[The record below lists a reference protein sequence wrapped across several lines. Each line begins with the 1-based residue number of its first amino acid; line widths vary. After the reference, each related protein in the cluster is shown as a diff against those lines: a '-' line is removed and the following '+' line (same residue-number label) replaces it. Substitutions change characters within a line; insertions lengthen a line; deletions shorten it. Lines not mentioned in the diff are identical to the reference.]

1 MGNVDSTLHVFEKL
15 TTGEKK
21 DLFQRILLGNV
32 PLSGDAIKVYRRVRK
47 DTLHVR
53 KDMVAAKANFRRLS
67 KFIHPDKWKDRRA
80 TEIFQMMNG
89 CFDKIEDH
97 KLQMFTFLETPPH
110 IPYLYHDSPGPW
122 EKMWNKTLDACLEDQ
137 DNEERDAEDVA
148 EYIIWEACKLAC
160 EDSVPDCHVRMEKGA
175 EGYFEALDACDA
187 RRAINIVSMLRGKIS
202 RRPKSKCPYELI
214 REAIDSQ
221 RSSCMYNR
229 RKDANPDYTLDEF
242 YKEFPSMR
250 PAWWPRGTSES
261 GAKKEPPGAPSSRT
275 MPAPVKSFKPRSFSE
290 WMDGR
295 KQVEREHGNQTKR
308 RRGGGG
314 HRAAA
319 GGGGRERA
327 SALRRK
333 APRKKRGCIFVDDEA
348 EDEDEDE
355 EEEDE
360 GDEDEDDEDNEDEDE
375 EEEEEEEMAR
385 EPPVR
390 RRLHKVGRPPPPV
403 TRASPARTESTCSS
417 TPTSTGNAT
426 SKGKASVMRNAD
438 IRSFFVR
445 RPTVT

>member
-1 MGNVDSTLHVFEKL
+1 
-15 TTGEKK
+15 
-21 DLFQRILLGNV
+21 
-32 PLSGDAIKVYRRVRK
+32 
-47 DTLHVR
+47 
-53 KDMVAAKANFRRLS
+53 
-67 KFIHPDKWKDRRA
+67 
-80 TEIFQMMNG
+80 MMNG

-160 EDSVPDCHVRMEKGA
+160 EDSVPDCHMHMEKGA

-261 GAKKEPPGAPSSRT
+261 GGKKEPPGAPSSRT

-319 GGGGRERA
+319 GAGGGRERA
-327 SALRRK
+327 SAPRRK

-360 GDEDEDDEDNEDEDE
+360 GDEDEDDEENEDEDE
-375 EEEEEEEMAR
+375 DEDEEEEMAR

-403 TRASPARTESTCSS
+403 TRASPARAESTCSS

-445 RPTVT
+445 RPTVP